1 MLNRGRNIEKGRVI
15 TRRMFILAAAKILLF
30 AGISS
35 RLYNLQIS
43 DREKYEI
50 LSDKNRIRE
59 WKTPPQRG
67 IIVDKQIVKE
77 LNSDAM
83 TNFVSFWIKSLRSL
97 VQHGNFKSFSS
108 WCSSNKKSPQ
118 IEEILVQIQASIDC
132 IAHFFGQS
140 GPQSNTSSYVNTLVC
155 NTVLSVLS
163 LSLHHFVCRALEEF
177 VVCSAS
183 VQRRKSKR

>member
-15 TRRMFILAAAKILLF
+15 ARRMFILAAAKILLF

-67 IIVDKQIVKE
+67 IIVDNFNKVLASNDRVFQLHLILDEINDFDVTIFKIKNLIVTRGRNGAFLIEYK
-77 LNSDAM
+77 
-83 TNFVSFWIKSLRSL
+83 K
-97 VQHGNFKSFSS
+97 
-108 WCSSNKKSPQ
+108 NK
-118 IEEILVQIQASIDC
+118 INLYYYR
-132 IAHFFGQS
+132 
-140 GPQSNTSSYVNTLVC
+140 T
-155 NTVLSVLS
+155 
-163 LSLHHFVCRALEEF
+163 
-177 VVCSAS
+177 
-183 VQRRKSKR
+183 RKFYWY